1 MTRAKDHRDVPP
13 EGIEI
18 RPGIYH
24 HPRSPDASLESLD
37 RLAGII
43 KLTEPLPR
51 QLLKAWMNGED
62 EEVDEEWIGRDGR

>member
-1 MTRAKDHRDVPP
+1 MTRAKDHRDVPS

-24 HPRSPDASLESLD
+24 HPRSPDASLETLN

-43 KLTEPLPR
+43 TLTEPLPR
-51 QLLKAWMNGED
+51 DLLYAWMNDEEEEDGED
-62 EEVDEEWIGRDGR
+62 WIDRAGE